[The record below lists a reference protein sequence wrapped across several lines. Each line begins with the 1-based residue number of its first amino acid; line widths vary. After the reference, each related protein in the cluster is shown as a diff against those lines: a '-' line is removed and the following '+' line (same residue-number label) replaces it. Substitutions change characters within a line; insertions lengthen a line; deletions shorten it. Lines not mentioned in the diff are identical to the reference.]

1 MCCENFLGFPAYEI
15 LSFKTFYERSDVG
28 VKKWNIYFQREI
40 DDKWCSSMDSKKGV
54 DCFQDKYYVRIKN
67 NQIIYTKLSFC
78 VAFFIRYCTGNSQ
91 VFPRESTSMVVL
103 LQQGFESWTLP

>member
-1 MCCENFLGFPAYEI
+1 MKTVTNFF

-28 VKKWNIYFQREI
+28 VKKWNIYFQKEI

-54 DCFQDKYYVRIKN
+54 DCFQDKYYVGIKN
-67 NQIIYTKLSFC
+67 NKIIYTKLSFC
-78 VAFFIRYCTGNSQ
+78 VAFLYAIALETHKYSPAKAL
-91 VFPRESTSMVVL
+91 VWWL